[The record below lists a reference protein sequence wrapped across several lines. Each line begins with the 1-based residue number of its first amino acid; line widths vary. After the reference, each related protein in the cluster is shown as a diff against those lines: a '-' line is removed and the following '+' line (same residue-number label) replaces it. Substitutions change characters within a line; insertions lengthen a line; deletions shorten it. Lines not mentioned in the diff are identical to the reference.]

1 MSKDRMKEIKA
12 EAFRRKKL
20 RRLHVQWGKIDNTIQ
35 EMEDRIRALK
45 RNARPLDDETDA
57 MLKRYKEVLK
67 SCKDKRTKI
76 NLDIWNLNPFLSV
89 GEENIH

>member
-1 MSKDRMKEIKA
+1 MKEIKA

-20 RRLHVQWGKIDNTIQ
+20 RRLHVQWRKIDNTIQ

-67 SCKDKRTKI
+67 SCKDKRTKL

>member
-1 MSKDRMKEIKA
+1 MGMKEIKA

-20 RRLHVQWGKIDNTIQ
+20 RRLHVQWRKIDNTIQ

>member
-12 EAFRRKKL
+12 EAYRRKKL
-20 RRLHVQWGKIDNTIQ
+20 RRLHVQWRKLDNTIE

-57 MLKRYKEVLK
+57 MLKRYAEVLK
-67 SCKDKRTKI
+67 SMKDKRTRL

>member
-1 MSKDRMKEIKA
+1 MGMKEIKA
-12 EAFRRKKL
+12 EAYRRKKL
-20 RRLHVQWGKIDNTIQ
+20 RRLHVQWRKLDNTIE

-45 RNARPLDDETDA
+45 RNARPLDEETDA

>member
-1 MSKDRMKEIKA
+1 MGMKEIKA
-12 EAFRRKKL
+12 EAYRRKKL
-20 RRLHVQWGKIDNTIQ
+20 RRLHVQWRKLDNTIE

>member
-1 MSKDRMKEIKA
+1 MGMKEIKA

-20 RRLHVQWGKIDNTIQ
+20 RRLHVQWRKLDNTIE

-57 MLKRYKEVLK
+57 MLKRYAEVLK
-67 SCKDKRTKI
+67 SCKEKRTKL

>member
-1 MSKDRMKEIKA
+1 MGMKEIKA

-20 RRLHVQWGKIDNTIQ
+20 RRLHVQWRKIDNTIE

-67 SCKDKRTKI
+67 SCKDKRTKL

>member
-1 MSKDRMKEIKA
+1 MGMKEIKA
-12 EAFRRKKL
+12 EAYRRKKL
-20 RRLHVQWGKIDNTIQ
+20 RRLHVQWRKIDNTIE

-57 MLKRYKEVLK
+57 MLKRYAEVLK
-67 SCKDKRTKI
+67 SMKDKRTRL

>member
-1 MSKDRMKEIKA
+1 MGMKEIKA

-20 RRLHVQWGKIDNTIQ
+20 RRLHVQWRKLDNTIE

-57 MLKRYKEVLK
+57 MLKRYAEVLK
-67 SCKDKRTKI
+67 SCKEKRTKI

>member
-1 MSKDRMKEIKA
+1 MGMKEIKA
-12 EAFRRKKL
+12 EAYRRKKQ
-20 RRLHVQWGKIDNTIQ
+20 RRLHVQWRKIDNTIE

-57 MLKRYKEVLK
+57 MLKRYAEVLK
-67 SCKDKRTKI
+67 SCKEKRTKI

>member
-20 RRLHVQWGKIDNTIQ
+20 RRLHVQWRKIDNTIQ

>member
-1 MSKDRMKEIKA
+1 MKEIKA

-20 RRLHVQWGKIDNTIQ
+20 RRLHVQWRKIDNTIQ

>member
-1 MSKDRMKEIKA
+1 MGMKEIKA

-20 RRLHVQWGKIDNTIQ
+20 RRLHVQWRKIDNTIE

-57 MLKRYKEVLK
+57 MLKRYAEVLK
-67 SCKDKRTKI
+67 SCKEKRTKL

>member
-1 MSKDRMKEIKA
+1 MGMKEIKA
-12 EAFRRKKL
+12 EAYRRKKL
-20 RRLHVQWGKIDNTIQ
+20 RRLHVQWRNLDNTIE

-57 MLKRYKEVLK
+57 MLKRYAEVLK
-67 SCKDKRTKI
+67 SMKDKRTRL

>member
-1 MSKDRMKEIKA
+1 MGMKEIKA
-12 EAFRRKKL
+12 EAYRRKKL
-20 RRLHVQWGKIDNTIQ
+20 RRLHVQWRKLDNTIE

-57 MLKRYKEVLK
+57 MLKRYAEVLK
-67 SCKDKRTKI
+67 SCKEKRTKL

>member
-1 MSKDRMKEIKA
+1 MKEIKA

-20 RRLHVQWGKIDNTIQ
+20 RRLHVQWRKIDNTIE

-57 MLKRYKEVLK
+57 MLKRYAEVLK
-67 SCKDKRTKI
+67 SCKEKRTKI

>member
-1 MSKDRMKEIKA
+1 MGMKEIKA
-12 EAFRRKKL
+12 EAYKRKKL
-20 RRLHVQWGKIDNTIQ
+20 RRLHVQWRKLDNTIE

-45 RNARPLDDETDA
+45 RNARPLDEETDR
-57 MLKRYKEVLK
+57 MLKRYAEVLK
-67 SCKDKRTKI
+67 SCKDKRTKL

>member
-1 MSKDRMKEIKA
+1 MGMKEIKA

-20 RRLHVQWGKIDNTIQ
+20 RRLHVQWRKIDNTIE

-57 MLKRYKEVLK
+57 MLKRYAEVLK
-67 SCKDKRTKI
+67 SCKEKRTKI